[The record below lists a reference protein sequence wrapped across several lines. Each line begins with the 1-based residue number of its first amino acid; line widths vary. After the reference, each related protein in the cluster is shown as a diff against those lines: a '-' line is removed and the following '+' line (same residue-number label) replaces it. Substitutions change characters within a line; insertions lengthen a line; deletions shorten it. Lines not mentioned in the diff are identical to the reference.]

1 MSPNGQPHG
10 QGHTDATSRRSSP
23 TATRAMLSRVS
34 SRWELC
40 IVAAPRRR
48 RGQAARAGAER
59 FSDVD
64 EVVTKDWIFLFSI
77 LRS

>member
-10 QGHTDATSRRSSP
+10 QGHTDATLRRSSP
-23 TATRAMLSRVS
+23 AVTQATLSRVS
-34 SRWELC
+34 SRWGLC

-48 RGQAARAGAER
+48 RGQAARAVAER
-59 FSDVD
+59 FTDVD
-64 EVVTKDWIFLFSI
+64 EVVTKDQIFLVFY